1 MMSLRYVLEAT
12 KRSAQD
18 PRAQTNDG
26 LQSAIEV
33 RPLPGSTLRFS
44 SNEGGTTRAMETNE
58 QRLTDAEMHNLPALA
73 GVVRFIEADPA
84 IERILISGPP
94 GFRFRQS
101 VGVAVKLKMAK
112 LGWRSTGRK
121 GAVKGASHFTKAE
134 RFAPGPAAGDDYAA
148 GALAAIDAVGQIGE
162 DSERQ
167 STGRALMDALAATRR
182 SEGRPF

>member
-1 MMSLRYVLEAT
+1 METATRSDIGAADFYADPHAAKYQGELEAHPD
-12 KRSAQD
+12 AFQ
-18 PRAQTNDG
+18 N
-26 LQSAIEV
+26 LFELLN
-33 RPLPGSTLRFS
+33 LP
-44 SNEGGTTRAMETNE
+44 ANE

-73 GVVRFIEADPA
+73 GVVRFIEADPT

>member
-1 MMSLRYVLEAT
+1 METATRSDIGAADFYADPHAAKYQGELEAHPD
-12 KRSAQD
+12 AFQ
-18 PRAQTNDG
+18 N
-26 LQSAIEV
+26 LFELLN
-33 RPLPGSTLRFS
+33 LP
-44 SNEGGTTRAMETNE
+44 ANE

>member
-58 QRLTDAEMHNLPALA
+58 DLSGLAFGRKDMTRAILRGANLTDANMYMVTLTGAQLDGANLTGAELRGTNLADAYLA
-73 GVVRFIEADPA
+73 GAKWDPA
-84 IERILISGPP
+84 NPPTWPTWPAGSGPP
-94 GFRFRQS
+94 
-101 VGVAVKLKMAK
+101 VNA
-112 LGWRSTGRK
+112 WN
-121 GAVKGASHFTKAE
+121 AE
-134 RFAPGPAAGDDYAA
+134 TD
-148 GALAAIDAVGQIGE
+148 E
-162 DSERQ
+162 
-167 STGRALMDALAATRR
+167 
-182 SEGRPF
+182 

>member
-1 MMSLRYVLEAT
+1 
-12 KRSAQD
+12 
-18 PRAQTNDG
+18 
-26 LQSAIEV
+26 
-33 RPLPGSTLRFS
+33 
-44 SNEGGTTRAMETNE
+44 METATRSGIGAADFYADPHAAKYQRELQKHPDAYRKLFELLNSPANE
-58 QRLTDAEMHNLPALA
+58 QRLVDAEMHNLPALA
-73 GVVRFIEADPA
+73 GVVRFIEADPT
-84 IERILISGPP
+84 IERILVSGPL

-121 GAVKGASHFTKAE
+121 GTVKGASHFTKAE

-162 DSERQ
+162 HSERQ

>member
-1 MMSLRYVLEAT
+1 METATRTGIGAADFYADPHATKYQAELEANPNAF
-12 KRSAQD
+12 RILFD
-18 PRAQTNDG
+18 LLN
-26 LQSAIEV
+26 
-33 RPLPGSTLRFS
+33 LP
-44 SNEGGTTRAMETNE
+44 ANE
-58 QRLTDAEMHNLPALA
+58 QRLADAEMHNLPALA
-73 GVVRFIEADPA
+73 GVVPVHRGRPDDRTHSRPLVLPA
-84 IERILISGPP
+84 
-94 GFRFRQS
+94 FRFRQS

>member
-1 MMSLRYVLEAT
+1 METATRSDIGAADFYADPHAAKYQGELEAHPD
-12 KRSAQD
+12 AFQ
-18 PRAQTNDG
+18 N
-26 LQSAIEV
+26 LFELLN
-33 RPLPGSTLRFS
+33 LP
-44 SNEGGTTRAMETNE
+44 ANE
-58 QRLTDAEMHNLPALA
+58 QRLTDAEMDNLPALA

-162 DSERQ
+162 HSERQ

>member
-1 MMSLRYVLEAT
+1 METATRTGIGAADFYADPHATKYQAELEANPNAF
-12 KRSAQD
+12 RILFD
-18 PRAQTNDG
+18 LLN
-26 LQSAIEV
+26 
-33 RPLPGSTLRFS
+33 LP
-44 SNEGGTTRAMETNE
+44 ANE
-58 QRLTDAEMHNLPALA
+58 QRLADAEMHNLPALA
-73 GVVRFIEADPA
+73 GVVRFIEADPT
-84 IERILISGPP
+84 IERILVSGPP

-162 DSERQ
+162 HSERQ

>member
-1 MMSLRYVLEAT
+1 METATRSDIGAADFYADPHAAKYQGELEAHPD
-12 KRSAQD
+12 AFQ
-18 PRAQTNDG
+18 N
-26 LQSAIEV
+26 LFELLN
-33 RPLPGSTLRFS
+33 LP
-44 SNEGGTTRAMETNE
+44 ANE

-73 GVVRFIEADPA
+73 GVVRFIEADPT
-84 IERILISGPP
+84 IERILVSGPP

-121 GAVKGASHFTKAE
+121 GAVKGASHVTKAE

-162 DSERQ
+162 HSERQ